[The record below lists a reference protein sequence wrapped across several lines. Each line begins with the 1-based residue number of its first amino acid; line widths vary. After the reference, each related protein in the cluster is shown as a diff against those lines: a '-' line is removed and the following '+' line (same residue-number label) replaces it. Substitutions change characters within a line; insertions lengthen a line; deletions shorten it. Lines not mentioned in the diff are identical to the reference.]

1 MNKFVQIR
9 NIPEDKHRKLK
20 ARAASKGMSI
30 SDYVGKLIDKD
41 IDKPSIAE
49 FLALMKTR
57 ERVHLVPSAED
68 LIREDR
74 DSRS

>member
-9 NIPEDKHRKLK
+9 NIPEEKHRKLK
-20 ARAASKGMSI
+20 SRAASKGMSI
-30 SDYVGKLIDKD
+30 SDYVARLIDKD
-41 IDKPSIAE
+41 IEKPSIAE

-57 ERVHLVPSAED
+57 EHVHLIPSPEEI
-68 LIREDR
+68 IREDR

>member
-9 NIPEDKHRKLK
+9 NIPEEKHRKLK
-20 ARAASKGMSI
+20 SRAASKGMSI
-30 SDYVGKLIDKD
+30 SDYVGRLIDKD
-41 IDKPSIAE
+41 IEKPSIAE

-57 ERVHLVPSAED
+57 EHVHLIPSAEEI
-68 LIREDR
+68 IREDR